1 MMVCL
6 NGVHVEAQGLL
17 SITSAVTLAVA
28 FYYASVGGRP
38 LHSSTLILK
47 TDKVRAL
54 CVCYCDFSPPSLA
67 LHHSL
72 CLTFSFLQ
80 DRSVSACMYF
90 KTAQDETQVH
100 GPCFLLYLREP

>member
-54 CVCYCDFSPPSLA
+54 CVCYCVTSLLHLLLSIILSA
-67 LHHSL
+67 LL
-72 CLTFSFLQ
+72 FLFCKIDQ
-80 DRSVSACMYF
+80 
-90 KTAQDETQVH
+90 
-100 GPCFLLYLREP
+100 